1 LPLLL
6 QRFPR
11 GHRHWQQP
19 LVGQFLREL
28 GYQVLFVKEQSF
40 LRLLLR
46 LPPTELAILWPIPL
60 LLQLSGCVLHSHQ
73 LLDFLKPLFPLISSF
88 QQRLL

>member
-1 LPLLL
+1 MSFIRLASQWLQFLRPFLSRAQPSLPLLL

-46 LPPTELAILWPIPL
+46 LPPTELAIL
-60 LLQLSGCVLHSHQ
+60 
-73 LLDFLKPLFPLISSF
+73 
-88 QQRLL
+88 